1 MSKCN
6 RQFLK
11 KIYWLLLLFQFKISL
26 IIIKIHR
33 RNESV
38 LRIWI
43 RLLRKMYM
51 DPNPE
56 SLVSNSALSTQD
68 SIRTKPNLKFGS
80 GKKNPGRYYYWI
92 LFQDTAASGGYW
104 LACTGKQIFA
114 ARYTFLN
121 RIF

>member
-1 MSKCN
+1 M
-6 RQFLK
+6 
-11 KIYWLLLLFQFKISL
+11 
-26 IIIKIHR
+26 HR

-68 SIRTKPNLKFGS
+68 SIRTKPNLKNS
-80 GKKNPGRYYYWI
+80 DPEKIREDVT
-92 LFQDTAASGGYW
+92 QH
-104 LACTGKQIFA
+104 
-114 ARYTFLN
+114 
-121 RIF
+121 